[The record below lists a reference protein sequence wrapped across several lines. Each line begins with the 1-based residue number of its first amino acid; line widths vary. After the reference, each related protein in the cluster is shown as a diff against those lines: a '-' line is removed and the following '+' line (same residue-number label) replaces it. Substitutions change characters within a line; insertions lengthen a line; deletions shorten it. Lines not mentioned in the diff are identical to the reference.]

1 MASPSPK
8 RRPAAASA
16 NVRESPSSFV
26 GRAGDLSAI
35 QARFDDGARL
45 VTVLSPGG
53 MGKTRVATRF
63 ARLHGDD
70 FAAHGGGGA
79 WFCDLADVTSVDA
92 LCGVVVAELGV
103 LLECRADERAL
114 IDDVGRAIARRK
126 RVLIVLDNLEHI
138 IPGV

>member
-8 RRPAAASA
+8 RRAATASA
-16 NVRESPSSFV
+16 GVRESPSSFV
-26 GRAGDLSAI
+26 GRAGDLSTI

-45 VTVLSPGG
+45 VTLLSPGG
-53 MGKTRVATRF
+53 MGKTRAATRF

-79 WFCDLADVTSVDA
+79 WLCDLTDAPCVDA

-103 LLECRADERAL
+103 PIERRAGERAF
-114 IDDVGRAIARRK
+114 IDDVGRA
-126 RVLIVLDNLEHI
+126 V
-138 IPGV
+138 

>member
-1 MASPSPK
+1 MASPGP
-8 RRPAAASA
+8 RTREGAAST

-45 VTVLSPGG
+45 VTLLSPGG
-53 MGKTRVATRF
+53 MGKTRAATRF

-79 WFCDLADVTSVDA
+79 WFCDLTDAASVDA
-92 LCGVVVAELGV
+92 ICGVVVAELGV
-103 LLECRADERAL
+103 PLERGADERAL
-114 IDDVGRAIARRK
+114 IEDVGR
-126 RVLIVLDNLEHI
+126 
-138 IPGV
+138 